1 MRISDWSSG
10 RVLFR
15 SLPVTPSQARGDE
28 RRSGGKPPK
37 SLSPSNV
44 ELPACLEGFPK
55 QAENLHG
62 MVFRSFPARAGEIG
76 DQIGALRGIGQAR
89 EHHLV
94 ARHAG
99 GRLGQASVQRLG
111 VPADTGFLHRGG
123 LDRKSVVYGKSLA
136 FRVDLWGRR
145 HFKNK

>member
-1 MRISDWSSG
+1 MPIGAGARW
-10 RVLFR
+10 L
-15 SLPVTPSQARGDE
+15 LPVTPSQARGDE

-76 DQIGALRGIGQAR
+76 DQIGAIRGIGQAR
-89 EHHLV
+89 SEEHTSELQSPMRISYAV
-94 ARHAG
+94 FC
-99 GRLGQASVQRLG
+99 L
-111 VPADTGFLHRGG
+111 
-123 LDRKSVVYGKSLA
+123 
-136 FRVDLWGRR
+136 
-145 HFKNK
+145 